1 MAGMVS
7 TQIKDTF
14 KFPNCV
20 AMAALPF
27 CRLVLVWVDCVYH
40 LQEFAPSSDGAPVN
54 ATAAHGAATFFAP
67 RFGRTSFSRKKR
79 HHPTR
84 LAPTP
89 KQDRERTA
97 HVTFR
102 SPARLAPLLPLHAF
116 LNLGQDRCRIRQWLV

>member
-1 MAGMVS
+1 LSPSCRAAMAGMVS
-7 TQIKDTF
+7 TQIKDTL

-67 RFGRTSFSRKKR
+67 RFGTDITL
-79 HHPTR
+79 PQEA
-84 LAPTP
+84 APSHQTCSNP
-89 KQDRERTA
+89 QA
-97 HVTFR
+97 G
-102 SPARLAPLLPLHAF
+102 P
-116 LNLGQDRCRIRQWLV
+116 